1 MSRIKFILFWLGAF
15 CITNL
20 SFGQQATM
28 PTQCTNPGNGFSVGG
43 AFSLN
48 IEYGCLDF
56 TNNSAVARILNPQA
70 PSGATVSGGN
80 YIFNLRDGRN
90 IAGNY
95 STRLDTTVTTPGIY
109 WIMQAVNEGGQVFVS
124 CKSFEIIK
132 TEQPDV
138 TVSSCGTNS
147 MTVNFLNTD
156 KNKTHGGY
164 RIVWGDGGQDFIPS
178 ITAASFPF
186 SKSHPYATPPTSKP
200 QIVAIYTRGTG
211 GSIEACRSTP
221 YPFEFETNN
230 KPRINELEGLTGGTS
245 NKITMVEG
253 TDGKEYTLEQ
263 KPKTGN
269 WADTGKKITRNNGE
283 AFKTETITGLNAANE
298 YCFRLKTIDGCGNAI
313 YSSVEGVCTII
324 PKATVISSK
333 EVKLDW
339 TSPDPAVTRYS
350 IGYKE
355 SPTGLN
361 PNNAAP
367 VTPTATTYTFDALDC
382 KKQYD
387 FQVTA
392 YLGSTPADR
401 VLIKSPTILVN
412 PATTPLLN
420 AKTIATVSVQNEN
433 LIKFN
438 IFEPDGLEKNYI
450 YYRSEGGPS
459 NFVKIKESS
468 QNFYEDQNV
477 EPSKQQYCYKVEY
490 QDECD
495 NVSQQSPSFCS
506 VFLTSTRPNT
516 LNWTQFVIPAPNT
529 FPVLYYVEAIDESG
543 FPIQADATPDNTL
556 GVKAQID
563 RLLDAPNA
571 QGKAYFRINA
581 VQKVEIT
588 EKDGTKYDFPFTV
601 FSNIYT
607 FITPAQLYI
616 PTAFSPNGDD
626 KNDTFAAKGRYIVEF
641 NLEVYDRWGN
651 VIFESKDLDTGWNGT
666 ASDGTTP
673 APAGNYGFKVF
684 GLDPAGQKFEKVG
697 SVTLIR

>member
-15 CITNL
+15 CITNI

-28 PTQCTNPGNGFSVGG
+28 PTQCTNPGNGFTVGG

-56 TNNSAVARILNPQA
+56 TNNSAVARVLNPQA

-109 WIMQAVNEGGQVFVS
+109 WIMQAVNEAGQVYVS

-138 TVSSCGTNS
+138 SVSSCGTNS

-211 GSIEACRSTP
+211 NVEQCRSTP

-269 WADTGKKITRNNGE
+269 WADTGKKITRNTGE

-339 TSPDPAVTRYS
+339 TSPDPAVIRYS
-350 IGYKE
+350 IGYNE
-355 SPTGLN
+355 SPTGAN

-367 VTPTATTYTFDALDC
+367 VTPTATTYTFNSLDC
-382 KKQYD
+382 RKLYD

-392 YLGSTPADR
+392 FIGTTPADR
-401 VLIKSPTILVN
+401 IVIKSPTILVN
-412 PATTPLLN
+412 PTTTPRL
-420 AKTIATVSVQNEN
+420 APMTVGTVSVENNN
-433 LIKFN
+433 LIRFN
-438 IFEPDGLEKNYI
+438 ILPLDITPANYI
-450 YYRSEGGPS
+450 FYRSEGGVN
-459 NFVKIKESS
+459 NFTQIKTTTD
-468 QNFYEDQNV
+468 NFYQDRNV
-477 EPSKQQYCYKVEY
+477 EPTKQQYCYKVEY
-490 QDECD
+490 QDACGNTSE
-495 NVSQQSPSFCS
+495 QSAAFCS
-506 VFLTSTRPNT
+506 VFLTSKQSNT
-516 LNWTQFVIPAPNT
+516 LNWTPYVIQSTNPYPIEYYIQSIDNNNYYQTVNLTTNTSQNVKQQIEDLLDLTNSNGEAKFVIR
-529 FPVLYYVEAIDESG
+529 AIQKIAVTLNG
-543 FPIQADATPDNTL
+543 TPS
-556 GVKAQID
+556 VIS
-563 RLLDAPNA
+563 LD
-571 QGKAYFRINA
+571 
-581 VQKVEIT
+581 VS
-588 EKDGTKYDFPFTV
+588 
-601 FSNIYT
+601 SNEYI

-626 KNDTFAAKGRYIVEF
+626 KNDTFTAKGRYIVEF
-641 NLEVYDRWGN
+641 NLEIYDRWGN

-666 ASDGTTP
+666 ANDGVTP
-673 APAGNYGFKVF
+673 APAGNYGFKVY

>member
-28 PTQCTNPGNGFSVGG
+28 PAQCTNPGNGFKVGG
-43 AFSLN
+43 DFTRDV
-48 IEYGCLDF
+48 EFGCLDF
-56 TNNSAVARILNPQA
+56 TKNSAVVTVSNPQA
-70 PSGATVSGGN
+70 PNGATLVGAN
-80 YIFNLRDGRN
+80 YIFNLRDGRD
-90 IAGNY
+90 ITGNY

-109 WIMQAVNEGGQVFVS
+109 WIMQSANVGGEVFVS

-138 TVSSCGTNS
+138 SVSSCGTNS
-147 MTVNFLNTD
+147 MTVNFLNTN
-156 KNKTHGGY
+156 KNKAHGGY
-164 RIVWGDGGQDFIPS
+164 RIVWGDGSQDFIPS

-186 SKSHPYATPPTSKP
+186 SQSHPYATPPTSLP
-200 QIVAIYTRGTG
+200 QIVAVYTRGTG

-245 NKITMVEG
+245 NKLTMVEG
-253 TDGKEYTLEQ
+253 TDGKDYTLEQ

-269 WADTGKKITRNNGE
+269 WADTGKKITRNTGE

-298 YCFRLKTIDGCGNAI
+298 YCFRLKTIDGCGNSI
-313 YSSVEGVCTII
+313 ISNEVCTII

-339 TSPDPAVTRYS
+339 TSPDPAVVRYS

-392 YLGSTPADR
+392 HIGSTPTDR
-401 VLIKSPTILVN
+401 VLIKSPMILVN

-438 IFEPDGLEKNYI
+438 IFEPDGLEKNYTF
-450 YYRSEGGPS
+450 YRSEGGSS
-459 NFVKIKESS
+459 NFVKVKESS

-477 EPSKQQYCYKVEY
+477 EPNRQQYCYKVEY

-495 NVSQQSPSFCS
+495 NVSQQSPAFCS
-506 VFLTSTRPNT
+506 VYLTSTRPNT
-516 LNWTQFVIPAPNT
+516 LNWTQFVIPSPNT
-529 FPVLYYVEAIDESG
+529 FPVLYYVEAIDETG

-563 RLLDAPNA
+563 RLLDAPSA

-581 VQKVEIT
+581 VQKVEII
-588 EKDGTKYDFPFTV
+588 EKNGTKYDFPFTV
-601 FSNIYT
+601 YSNIYT

-626 KNDTFAAKGRYIVEF
+626 KNDTFTAKGRYIVEF

-651 VIFESKDLDTGWNGT
+651 VIFESRDLDTGWNGT

-673 APAGNYGFKVF
+673 APAGNYGFKVY